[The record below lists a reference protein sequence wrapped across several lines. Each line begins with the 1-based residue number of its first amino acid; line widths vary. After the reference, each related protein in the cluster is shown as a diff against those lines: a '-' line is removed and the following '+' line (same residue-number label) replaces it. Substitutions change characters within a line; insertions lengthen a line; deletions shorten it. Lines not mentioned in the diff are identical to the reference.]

1 MEVRG
6 VPSRRTGVVGNLE
19 VANLNDSPPDDRAY
33 PLHLR
38 PLLFEK
44 GHPRLARLHPAI
56 VVTRRP
62 PNPETLAPP
71 AWCPFARKLG
81 LSRATSSTVTQYSS
95 SLRMSRRCGTL
106 TANSAANVT
115 RNCLSNRPGAQRCAS
130 APASPVV
137 QLRAL

>member
-19 VANLNDSPPDDRAY
+19 VANINESPPDDRAY

-56 VVTRRP
+56 VVTRRR

-81 LSRATSSTVTQYSS
+81 LSRATVLDRDPILELAEDESA
-95 SLRMSRRCGTL
+95 RGTL

-115 RNCLSNRPGAQRCAS
+115 R
-130 APASPVV
+130 
-137 QLRAL
+137 